1 MSVFK
6 VKEKRLTYQRQ
17 EKKTSLHCCVP
28 RCANSSRYN
37 SEISF
42 HRFPIDPKDLTIYRN
57 ISPLSSIQCNQGD
70 MPSSCVAINCSVER
84 SPDTLKQG
92 ITFHRF
98 PKDPVRRLQWCSALR
113 RQSCDRRLWVPTK
126 NSVLCSLH
134 FAPDMFD
141 RTGQT
146 VRLRD
151 SAVPTLFDFRKRK
164 REGEVEPERLEK
176 VRDWPKRGKRA
187 RQEEQAA
194 GRSADSPASLGDLA
208 LAAELMEVVSD
219 TVQQVQLGVWSR
231 RGFLN
236 DHGCLP
242 IPTEPGR
249 LCALVRGLAKD
260 QHRQEQ
266 ALLSLQ
272 KAVEGKDKLLQKKK
286 KQWEWEMQALTAARD
301 SRIRVLEE
309 QLQQQRAEA
318 ASLQEELRRARQQA
332 QASAEAALSLDAHLR
347 ARSQAPPRPT
357 ALSARALARGP
368 PKWLR
373 FYTGFHSYAHF
384 KALLAFLQGGDGAG
398 LGWDLETE
406 AEAEGG
412 VEEQDVV
419 KDEDSLSDPP
429 SLVTWPD
436 VHINC
441 RLQSLETS
449 VKM

>member
-1 MSVFK
+1 MSRKSGRTCAVLSCSNSSGK
-6 VKEKRLTYQRQ
+6 LQVW
-17 EKKTSLHCCVP
+17 KKTVCEVHKPLLHEECPCPRPYSL
-28 RCANSSRYN
+28 
-37 SEISF
+37 
-42 HRFPIDPKDLTIYRN
+42 HRFPGRAEDQDVRQKWIKNINRKDFVPNNNSTVCGIHFLDGKPTKENPYPVLHMGYECHDLRIYRN
-57 ISPLSSIQCNQGD
+57 ASPLSSIHSDQGE

-113 RQSCDRRLWVPTK
+113 RQSCDRRLWAPTK

-164 REGEVEPERLEK
+164 REGKVEPERPEK
-176 VRDWPKRGKRA
+176 ARDWPKRGKRA
-187 RQEEQAA
+187 RQEEQAV

-249 LCALVRGLAKD
+249 LCALVHGLAKD

-286 KQWEWEMQALTAARD
+286 VRD
-301 SRIRVLEE
+301 PGLVRPCGSSRLM
-309 QLQQQRAEA
+309 LAW
-318 ASLQEELRRARQQA
+318 
-332 QASAEAALSLDAHLR
+332 ALSLCLSRSSGSLFQSILR
-347 ARSQAPPRPT
+347 RRM
-357 ALSARALARGP
+357 
-368 PKWLR
+368 
-373 FYTGFHSYAHF
+373 
-384 KALLAFLQGGDGAG
+384 
-398 LGWDLETE
+398 
-406 AEAEGG
+406 G
-412 VEEQDVV
+412 VV
-419 KDEDSLSDPP
+419 SP
-429 SLVTWPD
+429 
-436 VHINC
+436 
-441 RLQSLETS
+441 
-449 VKM
+449 